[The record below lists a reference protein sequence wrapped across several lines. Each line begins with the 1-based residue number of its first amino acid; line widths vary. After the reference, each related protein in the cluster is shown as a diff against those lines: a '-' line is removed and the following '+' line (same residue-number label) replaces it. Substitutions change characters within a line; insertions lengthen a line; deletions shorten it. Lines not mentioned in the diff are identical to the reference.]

1 MIPSIM
7 CFIINMLIYQHVRSS
22 SRRIQ
27 PQTILNDIQQS
38 KISRRDIFLI
48 RHMILMFCIFVRG
61 WAPVY
66 IIPII
71 SDYIPVKKTISEIFT
86 VWCELALLLDMIDLF
101 LYNHEL
107 RNYLKDICFRL
118 FRW

>member
-1 MIPSIM
+1 
-7 CFIINMLIYQHVRSS
+7 MLIYQYVRSS

-27 PQTILNDIQQS
+27 PQTISKDIQKL

-48 RHMILMFCIFVRG
+48 RHMILMFCIFVGG

-71 SDYIPVKKTISEIFT
+71 TDYMPVKTTVSSIFT
-86 VWCELALLLDMIDLF
+86 IWCELALLLDMIDLF

-107 RNYLKDICFRL
+107 RNHLKDICLRL
-118 FRW
+118 FR

>member
-1 MIPSIM
+1 
-7 CFIINMLIYQHVRSS
+7 MLIYQHVRSS

-107 RNYLKDICFRL
+107 RNYLEDICFRL
-118 FRW
+118 FR